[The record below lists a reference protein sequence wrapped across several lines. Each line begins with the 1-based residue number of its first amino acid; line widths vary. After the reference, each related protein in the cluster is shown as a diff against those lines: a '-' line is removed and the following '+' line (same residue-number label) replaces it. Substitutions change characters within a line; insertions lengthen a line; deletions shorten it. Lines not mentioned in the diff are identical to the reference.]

1 MKFQVLSALVGAL
14 SVTASPLE
22 KRAGTLVG
30 YGAGTT
36 GGAGGQT
43 TVVTSCAA
51 LTTAVKGTTA
61 KIVRIE
67 SILSGCGIIDVGSN
81 TSIFGK
87 GSNSGLKD
95 GGFRVRK
102 GTNVIFQNLKLGPAP
117 KKGDILAIDQSTK
130 IWVDHVEFTSL
141 GLVGGK
147 DDYVCTV
154 YPFICTQDSNHFLG
168 WTSRYHTCR

>member
-1 MKFQVLSALVGAL
+1 MKFQVLTTALAGAL
-14 SVTASPLE
+14 AVSATPIE

-36 GGAGGQT
+36 GGAGGKT
-43 TVVTSCAA
+43 TVVSSCSALAA
-51 LTTAVKGTTA
+51 AVKGTTA

-67 SILSGCGIIDVGSN
+67 TILSGCGIVDVGSN

-87 GSNSGLKD
+87 GSNSGLKS

-117 KKGDILAIDQSTK
+117 AKGDVLAIDQSTK
-130 IWVDHVEFTSL
+130 VWVDHCDFGSV

-147 DDYVCTV
+147 DDY
-154 YPFICTQDSNHFLG
+154 DG
-168 WTSRYHTCR
+168 E

>member
-1 MKFQVLSALVGAL
+1 MKFQILSALVGAL
-14 SVTASPLE
+14 SVSVSASPLE

-36 GGAGGQT
+36 GGAGGST
-43 TVVTSCAA
+43 TVATSCSALKAA
-51 LTTAVKGTTA
+51 VSGTAK

-67 SILSGCGIIDVGSN
+67 SILTGCGILDVGSN

-117 KKGDILAIDQSTK
+117 KKGDVLAIDQSTK
-130 IWVDHVEFTSL
+130 IWVDHVEFASL

-147 DDYVCTV
+147 DDYVSV
-154 YPFICTQDSNHFLG
+154 IISLEICKVLIVG
-168 WTSRYHTCR
+168 

>member
-1 MKFQVLSALVGAL
+1 MKFQILTSALVGAL
-14 SVTASPLE
+14 SVSATPLE

-36 GGAGGQT
+36 GGAGGKT

-51 LTTAVKGTTA
+51 LKTAVTGTAA

-67 SILSGCGIIDVGSN
+67 SILSGCGILDVGSN

-87 GSNSGLKD
+87 GATSGLKD

-102 GTNVIFQNLKLGPAP
+102 SQNVIFQNLKLGPAP
-117 KKGDILAIDQSTK
+117 KKGDILNIDASTK
-130 IWVDHVEFTSL
+130 VWIDHIEFTSL

-147 DDYVCTV
+147 DDYDV
-154 YPFICTQDSNHFLG
+154 
-168 WTSRYHTCR
+168 R